1 MPDGDWTPG
10 FVKRFE
16 ERLEPK
22 PIQKCLFLVV
32 IFVIPV
38 AIIALVPTL
47 IDALVSSKNLFLFV
61 GYSALRRVTQWLSDL
76 FTFFYYVNQ
85 GRIADLE
92 GAKKFATAGG
102 FVVLASIASIGMGLL
117 MMALCM
123 ICASPLLRFLAPYEP
138 ELVDQTAY
146 WALIIAAAWLPGQIF
161 LSSGSGVL
169 LAQRQIV
176 RLYVLVL
183 FWVLLA
189 TVLLLLITLNN
200 TCDQQL
206 EEANRTIPDL
216 DTERW
221 VCPDARHFLNMTSVV
236 LATTNAG
243 LLFTLLWL
251 MVRSSRARGYF
262 VEHGFDVRHYWAD
275 VDLRSGFTRDH
286 AAIAVR
292 SFFNNTKEIVT
303 FVCAVRIGVL
313 EAAVF
318 SMFDSLGTFAY
329 GVPNILATPAMFYG
343 SNLYGQGRY
352 RDFSRLLLF
361 YAAMARD
368 EFVEVSKPVL
378 TMALV
383 LQPLKAMVAVY
394 GPLIIAVQR
403 YVAFGAL
410 VFVIFW
416 CAFVPMTAVGAATGN
431 LNTLIAAHVVYHALL
446 LAGLIFVVHVQEI
459 PRLRAKSKDGNAPG
473 TSAAVVPVSSK
484 LGGVKGSVSEA

>member
-1 MPDGDWTPG
+1 MSRSHTGPRVRATTRRRACPDPVRVPLGIGRPSRIFGPDRARLQYTVELPWREAVRSNFNGFVVEPPCTIRTILCQTVYYTRVLRKNISLKLNFLDANETPTADKRSAPTSLLSEGSRVTLAMPDGDWTPG

-22 PIQKCLFLVV
+22 PIQKCLFLLV

-47 IDALVSSKNLFLFV
+47 IDALISSKNLFLFV

-85 GRIADLE
+85 ARIADLE
-92 GAKKFATAGG
+92 GAKKFTTAGG
-102 FVVLASIASIGMGLL
+102 FVVLASFASIGMGLL

-176 RLYVLVL
+176 RLYLLVL

-221 VCPDARHFLNMTSVV
+221 VCPD
-236 LATTNAG
+236 
-243 LLFTLLWL
+243 
-251 MVRSSRARGYF
+251 
-262 VEHGFDVRHYWAD
+262 DV
-275 VDLRSGFTRDH
+275 
-286 AAIAVR
+286 
-292 SFFNNTKEIVT
+292 
-303 FVCAVRIGVL
+303 
-313 EAAVF
+313 
-318 SMFDSLGTFAY
+318 
-329 GVPNILATPAMFYG
+329 
-343 SNLYGQGRY
+343 
-352 RDFSRLLLF
+352 
-361 YAAMARD
+361 
-368 EFVEVSKPVL
+368 
-378 TMALV
+378 
-383 LQPLKAMVAVY
+383 
-394 GPLIIAVQR
+394 
-403 YVAFGAL
+403 
-410 VFVIFW
+410 
-416 CAFVPMTAVGAATGN
+416 
-431 LNTLIAAHVVYHALL
+431 
-446 LAGLIFVVHVQEI
+446 
-459 PRLRAKSKDGNAPG
+459 
-473 TSAAVVPVSSK
+473 
-484 LGGVKGSVSEA
+484 

>member
-1 MPDGDWTPG
+1 MSRSHTGPRVRATTRRRACPDPVRVPLGIGRPSRIFGPDRARLQYTVELPWREAVRSNFNGFVGTPLYYTNYTVSDCVLYSSTIVLRINLSLKLNFLDANETPTATNGVAPTSLLSEGSRVTLAMPDGDWTPG

-22 PIQKCLFLVV
+22 PIQKCLFLLV

-47 IDALVSSKNLFLFV
+47 IDALISSKNLFLFV

-85 GRIADLE
+85 ARIADLE
-92 GAKKFATAGG
+92 GAKKFTTAGG
-102 FVVLASIASIGMGLL
+102 FVVLASFASIGMGLL

-176 RLYVLVL
+176 RLYLLVL

-221 VCPDARHFLNMTSVV
+221 VCPD
-236 LATTNAG
+236 
-243 LLFTLLWL
+243 
-251 MVRSSRARGYF
+251 
-262 VEHGFDVRHYWAD
+262 DV
-275 VDLRSGFTRDH
+275 
-286 AAIAVR
+286 
-292 SFFNNTKEIVT
+292 
-303 FVCAVRIGVL
+303 
-313 EAAVF
+313 
-318 SMFDSLGTFAY
+318 
-329 GVPNILATPAMFYG
+329 
-343 SNLYGQGRY
+343 
-352 RDFSRLLLF
+352 
-361 YAAMARD
+361 
-368 EFVEVSKPVL
+368 
-378 TMALV
+378 
-383 LQPLKAMVAVY
+383 
-394 GPLIIAVQR
+394 
-403 YVAFGAL
+403 
-410 VFVIFW
+410 
-416 CAFVPMTAVGAATGN
+416 
-431 LNTLIAAHVVYHALL
+431 
-446 LAGLIFVVHVQEI
+446 
-459 PRLRAKSKDGNAPG
+459 
-473 TSAAVVPVSSK
+473 
-484 LGGVKGSVSEA
+484 

>member
-138 ELVDQTAY
+138 DLVDQTAY

-189 TVLLLLITLNN
+189 TVLQLLITLNN

-262 VEHGFDVRHYWAD
+262 VEQGFDVRLYWAD
-275 VDLRSGFTRDH
+275 ADLRSGFTRDH

-292 SFFNNTKEIVT
+292 NLFNYTTQAAEIIT
-303 FVCAVRIGVL
+303 
-313 EAAVF
+313 
-318 SMFDSLGTFAY
+318 
-329 GVPNILATPAMFYG
+329 
-343 SNLYGQGRY
+343 
-352 RDFSRLLLF
+352 
-361 YAAMARD
+361 
-368 EFVEVSKPVL
+368 
-378 TMALV
+378 
-383 LQPLKAMVAVY
+383 
-394 GPLIIAVQR
+394 
-403 YVAFGAL
+403 
-410 VFVIFW
+410 
-416 CAFVPMTAVGAATGN
+416 
-431 LNTLIAAHVVYHALL
+431 
-446 LAGLIFVVHVQEI
+446 
-459 PRLRAKSKDGNAPG
+459 
-473 TSAAVVPVSSK
+473 
-484 LGGVKGSVSEA
+484 

>member
-47 IDALVSSKNLFLFV
+47 IDALVSRKNLFLFV
-61 GYSALRRVTQWLSDL
+61 GYSALRRVTSWLADL
-76 FTFFYYVNQ
+76 FTFFFYVNQ

-123 ICASPLLRFLAPYEP
+123 ICASPLLRFLAPYDP
-138 ELVDQTAY
+138 ELVDQTTY

-176 RLYVLVL
+176 RLYLLVL
-183 FWVLLA
+183 FWVILA
-189 TVLLLLITLNN
+189 TVLQLLITLNN

-206 EEANRTIPDL
+206 EEANRTIPGL
-216 DTERW
+216 NRERW
-221 VCPDARHFLNMTSVV
+221 VCPDARHFLNMVSVV

-275 VDLRSGFTRDH
+275 ADLRSGFTRDH

-292 SFFNNTKEIVT
+292 NLFNYTTQAAEIIT
-303 FVCAVRIGVL
+303 
-313 EAAVF
+313 
-318 SMFDSLGTFAY
+318 
-329 GVPNILATPAMFYG
+329 
-343 SNLYGQGRY
+343 
-352 RDFSRLLLF
+352 
-361 YAAMARD
+361 
-368 EFVEVSKPVL
+368 
-378 TMALV
+378 
-383 LQPLKAMVAVY
+383 
-394 GPLIIAVQR
+394 
-403 YVAFGAL
+403 
-410 VFVIFW
+410 
-416 CAFVPMTAVGAATGN
+416 
-431 LNTLIAAHVVYHALL
+431 
-446 LAGLIFVVHVQEI
+446 
-459 PRLRAKSKDGNAPG
+459 
-473 TSAAVVPVSSK
+473 
-484 LGGVKGSVSEA
+484 

>member
-146 WALIIAAAWLPGQIF
+146 WALIIAAAWLPGTRAPIRGRARVQVLTTAPNLPTGQIF

-189 TVLLLLITLNN
+189 TVLQLLITLNN

-292 SFFNNTKEIVT
+292 NLFNYTTQAAEIIT
-303 FVCAVRIGVL
+303 
-313 EAAVF
+313 
-318 SMFDSLGTFAY
+318 
-329 GVPNILATPAMFYG
+329 
-343 SNLYGQGRY
+343 
-352 RDFSRLLLF
+352 
-361 YAAMARD
+361 
-368 EFVEVSKPVL
+368 
-378 TMALV
+378 
-383 LQPLKAMVAVY
+383 
-394 GPLIIAVQR
+394 
-403 YVAFGAL
+403 
-410 VFVIFW
+410 
-416 CAFVPMTAVGAATGN
+416 
-431 LNTLIAAHVVYHALL
+431 
-446 LAGLIFVVHVQEI
+446 
-459 PRLRAKSKDGNAPG
+459 
-473 TSAAVVPVSSK
+473 
-484 LGGVKGSVSEA
+484 